1 MEKTNEIREYCRL
14 LKLGSISER
23 IDQIINDARQQSP
36 GYLEFTA
43 TLLSA
48 EVRHRQKRDQEKRK
62 TAACLPLSFDLDNYD
77 FTFNSGLDKSQLN
90 QLRELH
96 WLEQNFNILLMGPSG
111 MGKTYVAAGLCH
123 DAVLSGYRAYFK
135 PMDEIISILR
145 MKDVTRKAAA
155 DYRRLLKAQLIV
167 IDDIM
172 SVPVSKNEAV
182 AFFNFFNH
190 VYERTS
196 FIITTNKSPKEWVE
210 VLNDEVLTTALLDRI
225 LYRCEII
232 NLNGDNSY
240 RMKNRK
246 TIFDVTTD

>member
-1 MEKTNEIREYCRL
+1 MEKTNEIREYCRV
-14 LKLGSISER
+14 LKLGSINEK

-36 GYLEFTA
+36 GYLEYTA

-48 EVRHRQKRDQEKRK
+48 EVIHRQKREQEKRK
-62 TAACLPLSFDLDNYD
+62 TAACLPLNFDLDNYD
-77 FTFNSGLDKSQLN
+77 FTFNCGLDKPQLN

-111 MGKTYVAAGLCH
+111 VGKTYIAAGLCH
-123 DAVLSGYRAYFK
+123 DAVKSGYSAYFK
-135 PMDEIISILR
+135 SMDEIITILR

-155 DYRRLLKAQLIV
+155 DYKRLLKAQLII

-172 SVPVSKNEAV
+172 SMPVSKNEAV

-196 FIITTNKSPKEWVE
+196 FIITTNKSPKQWVE
-210 VLNDEVLTTALLDRI
+210 ILSDEVLTTALLDRI
-225 LYRCEII
+225 LFRCEVIK
-232 NLNGDNSY
+232 LEGESY

-246 TIFDVTTD
+246 TIFDVKTD